1 MDGGWLV
8 LILKAGAG
16 EVDVEEGSGKE
27 GHRGREGR
35 WRPEKTE

>member
-8 LILKAGAG
+8 LILKAGDR
-16 EVDVEEGSGKE
+16 EVDVEEGAGKE

-35 WRPEKTE
+35 RRWHLG